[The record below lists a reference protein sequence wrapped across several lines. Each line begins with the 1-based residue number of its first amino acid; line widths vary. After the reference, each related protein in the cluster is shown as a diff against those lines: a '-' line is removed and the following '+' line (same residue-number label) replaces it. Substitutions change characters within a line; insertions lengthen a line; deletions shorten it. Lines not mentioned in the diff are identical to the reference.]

1 MKLILGSASPRRAE
15 LLAQIGIVPDEV
27 RPAEIDETPLKGE
40 LPRPYCRRLA
50 RDKAGAIA
58 LGADEI
64 LLTADTIVALGRRML
79 GKPRDRAEAAEFLR
93 RMSGRR
99 HRVVTAIA
107 VRRGDRLWEGES
119 VTILKMKRLEPS
131 EIEAYLDSGEWQG
144 KAGGYGIQ
152 GLAGQFIPWIEGS
165 YTGVVGLPLAQT
177 AGLLRAAGY
186 PVLGVRQRTP
196 AGAAS

>member
-27 RPAEIDETPLKGE
+27 RPADIDETPLKGE

-50 RDKAGAIA
+50 REKAEAIA
-58 LGADEI
+58 
-64 LLTADTIVALGRRML
+64 
-79 GKPRDRAEAAEFLR
+79 
-93 RMSGRR
+93 
-99 HRVVTAIA
+99 
-107 VRRGDRLWEGES
+107 GDRLWEGES

-186 PVLGVRQRTP
+186 PVLGVGQRAP